1 MKIDVCF
8 VVISEFHEVFLYNF
22 VADHF
27 SIVVY

>member
-1 MKIDVCF
+1 M
-8 VVISEFHEVFLYNF
+8 FLITGI

>member
-1 MKIDVCF
+1 VIERPLFWCF
-8 VVISEFHEVFLYNF
+8 LVGNVWQSI